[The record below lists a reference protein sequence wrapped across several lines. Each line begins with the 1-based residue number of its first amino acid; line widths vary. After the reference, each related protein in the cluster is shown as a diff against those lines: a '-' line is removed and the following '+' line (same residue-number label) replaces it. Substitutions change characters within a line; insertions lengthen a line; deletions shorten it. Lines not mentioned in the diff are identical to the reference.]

1 MSVKHQMSS
10 PTIRSAFKGNGV
22 QGGVPDSVLTREATD
37 LLREHS
43 TELLFNHSHR
53 VFFFASAQ
61 GDAAGLKY
69 DPELLFICAAFHD
82 LGLVKKYNGAP
93 DRFEVVSANAARQFL
108 AHHKLPEATIQT
120 AWDAIAL
127 HTTPG
132 ITQYKQPE
140 AALLYT
146 GVGLDVLGE
155 GYDQF
160 PGELRRKIVAEYPRT
175 NFKESIVRAFLGGFE
190 HKTQTT
196 AGTVN
201 EDVCARLIQGYV
213 RSNFCDQ
220 IANSP
225 FEDS

>member
-1 MSVKHQMSS
+1 MKVQTQKSS
-10 PTIRSAFKGNGV
+10 PTAISAFKGKGI
-22 QGGVPDSVLTREATD
+22 QPGVPDSILTREATD
-37 LLREHS
+37 LLREYS

-61 GDAAGLKY
+61 GDAARLNY
-69 DPELLFICAAFHD
+69 DPEILFICAAFHD
-82 LGLVKKYNGAP
+82 LGLVKQYNGAP

-108 AHHKLPEATIQT
+108 AHHKVPEATIQT
-120 AWDAIAL
+120 AWDAISL

-140 AALLYT
+140 VALLYT

-155 GYDQF
+155 GYYQF
-160 PGELRRKIVAEYPRT
+160 PEELRRKIVAEYPRT
-175 NFKESIVRAFLGGFE
+175 KFKDSIVRAFLGGFE

-196 AGTVN
+196 IGTVN
-201 EDVCARLIQGYV
+201 EDVCARLIPGYV